1 MGLFTNGK
9 LRKEMKKEIGKRDL
23 VIKGMREVIEN
34 IEKEIKEERKA
45 MEKERNDEKELVRE
59 ILKTVRNTR
68 INMEDR
74 INEMRKERE
83 EVVKKKSFEEKIRK
97 EQEEIIEDDKERRIN
112 SFEGKLIQ
120 MEQEFQEYKIEMR
133 EMVEKIVN
141 LKISRYVWGD
151 KGKIM
156 EGEVDKVCN
165 NE

>member
-1 MGLFTNGK
+1 MG
-9 LRKEMKKEIGKRDL
+9 
-23 VIKGMREVIEN
+23 EN